1 MPASFILTSVGGI
14 LKDIE
19 VLGFFL
25 MENIREKKE
34 KKEKIFYILHNW
46 LIARQEKMKVN
57 FADTFLIK
65 EDTASRWNR
74 RKESQNCESK
84 NSLSQCL

>member
-1 MPASFILTSVGGI
+1 
-14 LKDIE
+14 
-19 VLGFFL
+19 

-57 FADTFLIK
+57 FADTFLY
-65 EDTASRWNR
+65 
-74 RKESQNCESK
+74 
-84 NSLSQCL
+84 L